1 MFRPVA
7 DALAVLQK
15 LHADSAFVV
24 GALLR
29 PPSASERAR
38 SASAR
43 AAVRAATADVQ
54 AEALVEREAKFHI
67 NSTLQ
72 AQGGYAHAMRRSAA
86 WSLSTS
92 ASWRLRCHRIRHVT
106 VFGRRECCGCL
117 RM

>member
-1 MFRPVA
+1 LSVTFACIKCPTCKGVSRDVDDCCTAA

-38 SASAR
+38 SAGVR

-54 AEALVEREAKFHI
+54 AEALVEREAKYHI

-72 AQGGYAHAMRRSAA
+72 VRGK
-86 WSLSTS
+86 
-92 ASWRLRCHRIRHVT
+92 
-106 VFGRRECCGCL
+106 F
-117 RM
+117 

>member
-1 MFRPVA
+1 
-7 DALAVLQK
+7 VLQK

-38 SASAR
+38 SAGVR

-54 AEALVEREAKFHI
+54 AEALVEREAKYHI

-72 AQGGYAHAMRRSAA
+72 VRGK
-86 WSLSTS
+86 
-92 ASWRLRCHRIRHVT
+92 
-106 VFGRRECCGCL
+106 F
-117 RM
+117 